1 MSDIVSASQALDKNL
16 NVRIVHLPP
25 FTVASFHHIGHEP
38 EEVVGQRGIRFVQE
52 SKLYEAKPDARMFG
66 FNHPNPGVLEEGI
79 HGYEEWFT
87 IPEDFPLPEDFTRKT
102 FPGGL
107 YAVLTIRFP
116 EFHHWWTLNQWV
128 EASQDYDIDWRG
140 DETTMGGCLEE
151 HLNWVRSAHLG
162 WPQDGSDGQLD
173 LMFPIKR
180 KTA

>member
-1 MSDIVSASQALDKNL
+1 MKNKKRKIVLSVLSALLIIALGGGVTGDMAGFAAA
-16 NVRIVHLPP
+16 IY
-25 FTVASFHHIGHEP
+25 A
-38 EEVVGQRGIRFVQE
+38 RGIRFVQE
-52 SKLYEAKPDARMFG
+52 SGLYEHKPDARMFG
-66 FNHPNPGVLEEGI
+66 FNHPNPGVLDNDL

-87 IPEDFPLPEDFTRKT
+87 VPEDFPLPEDFTRQQ

-128 EASQDYDIDWRG
+128 EKSEEFDIDWRG
-140 DETTMGGCLEE
+140 DESTMGGCLEE

-162 WPQDGSDGQLD
+162 STTDGSDGQID

-180 KTA
+180 RNP